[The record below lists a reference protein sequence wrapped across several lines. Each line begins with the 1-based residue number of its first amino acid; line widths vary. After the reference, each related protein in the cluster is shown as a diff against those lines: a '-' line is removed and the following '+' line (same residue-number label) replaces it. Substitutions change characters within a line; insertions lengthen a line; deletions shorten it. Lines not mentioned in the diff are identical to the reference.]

1 VTTLLL
7 GVLAVTVGLVINYS
21 TNLKKTKSAETQLEL
36 LQNTLQGTAVSAI
49 ILLGIEFLVYPLYL
63 AYLATQGTAA
73 LESVKVLTG
82 SYGLTLAFRLLL
94 VFIGAGVLAAFMF
107 RNAAIMGRER
117 TMSYLVYS
125 AFILVL
131 VGEIMGRFLFYA
143 AHVRIGL

>member
-1 VTTLLL
+1 M
-7 GVLAVTVGLVINYS
+7 
-21 TNLKKTKSAETQLEL
+21 QLEL
-36 LQNTLQGTAVSAI
+36 LRNTLQGTSVAAI

-82 SYGLTLAFRLLL
+82 SYGLMLAIRLLL

-107 RNAAIMGRER
+107 RNASFTAREKA
-117 TMSYLVYS
+117 TSYLVYS

-131 VGEIMGRFLFYA
+131 VGEVMGRFLFYA